1 MKLVKSLLL
10 GSAAGLAAVAGA
22 QAADLPVRKAEPVAV
37 EYVRVCSAYGA
48 SFFYIPGTDTCLR
61 VGGRVRAEMLYLEPF
76 DRSDDTIG
84 FRARARLNVDART
97 PTPYGTL
104 RAYIRYEITRN
115 TGTFNAPING
125 LAATSADVA
134 QAFVQFGGLT
144 AGRITSFFSNAD
156 INTQHFGTLRFDD
169 APDLPAFAYT
179 FSFGG
184 GFSASIALEDGISRR
199 NTGLPLGLLGTQF
212 GLPSASFIAP
222 GALFPFTPYV
232 PAGQTVPDVVA
243 NVKYVGT
250 WGNAQ
255 LSGAIHQIRDLGVA
269 PTAATVAPGI
279 VNGVVTPV
287 VTPGTLGRVGD
298 DAEYGFAISPSVQFN
313 LPFFAAGDYFWVVGT
328 YSQGAPHYAG
338 FTGPNIGFA
347 GDITNIGI
355 ADATIN
361 AFTGNI
367 EKTDVWSIAA
377 NFTHFWTPQLRSSIF
392 GSYANVEFGSGS
404 STIFTTGPNAGL
416 TVGFADFNEVRIG
429 GNTIWSPVSGL
440 NLGLEVIYTR
450 ADFDKRV
457 PAVVTGGLG
466 SIVRPGG
473 RGDIDVIEGRV
484 RVQRDF

>member
-10 GSAAGLAAVAGA
+10 GSAAGLAAIAGA
-22 QAADLPVRKAEPVAV
+22 QAADLPVRKAEPV

-84 FRARARLNVDART
+84 FRARGRLNIDART
-97 PTPYGTL
+97 PTAYGTL

-125 LAATSADVA
+125 LAATSADVT

-156 INTQHFGTLRFDD
+156 IATQHFGTLRFDD
-169 APDLPAFAYT
+169 TPDLPAFAYT

-184 GFSASIALEDGISRR
+184 GFSASIAVEDGISRR
-199 NTGLPLGLLGTQF
+199 NTGLPVGLLGTAF
-212 GLPSASFIAP
+212 GLPGTGFVPP
-222 GALFPFTPYV
+222 GALFPFSPWV
-232 PAGQTVPDVVA
+232 PAGQTVPDGVA

-255 LSGAIHQIRDLGVA
+255 LSGAIHQIRDVGVA
-269 PTAATVAPGI
+269 PVFNAAGL
-279 VNGVVTPV
+279 VTNVP
-287 VTPGTLGRVGD
+287 RD
-298 DAEYGFAISPSVQFN
+298 FNDAEYGWAISPSVQIN

-355 ADATIN
+355 TDATIN
-361 AFTGNI
+361 VFTGQL

-404 STIFTTGPNAGL
+404 TAVITNGAFSGL

-450 ADFDKRV
+450 ADFDNRV
-457 PAVVTGGLG
+457 PAVVSGALG
-466 SIVRPGG
+466 SIAKIGG
-473 RGDIDVIEGRV
+473 RSDIDVIEGRV